1 MTGLFETL
9 QSSPF
14 RGEILSIGSALVW
27 AIAVL
32 FYRISGRSVH
42 PLGLNLFKS
51 LLGAALV
58 VLTMLIF
65 GESLFPTKPWQD
77 YALLGLSGFAGI
89 ALSDTFFFQCLNL
102 LGASLTAVVD
112 CLYSPF
118 VILFSFLFLGE
129 RLSFKQFLGV
139 ALILSALLLVSVSR
153 EKDLPPRKNLLLG
166 IGLGIVFRGHAST
179 GGTDIVG
186 MVVSK
191 YTGISI
197 GFGIMITDFII
208 ISASGFAFR
217 ELEAPLYGYIVLFL
231 STKVIDMILEG
242 WTYSKLV
249 IITSTRTVEIEKF
262 ILDSLERSGT
272 ALKSRSLYLNREG
285 EIILTVIHRKQLAE
299 LRDFIKEIDPQAFV
313 IINDTYDVLG
323 KGFKSTLF
331 T

>member
-1 MTGLFETL
+1 MANSIQYVKKKTLPVLQVVLGCVIIGLAYSLFLIPQHLVPGGISGLAIIINYFMKLPVGATIIVL
-9 QSSPF
+9 NIPIFIFGLRTMGKKYVLKSLAGMLISSVMIDLFNQVLKFPAATDN
-14 RGEILSIGSALVW
+14 EILASIYG
-27 AIAVL
+27 
-32 FYRISGRSVH
+32 
-42 PLGLNLFKS
+42 
-51 LLGAALV
+51 
-58 VLTMLIF
+58 
-65 GESLFPTKPWQD
+65 
-77 YALLGLSGFAGI
+77 GI
-89 ALSDTFFFQCLNL
+89 
-102 LGASLTAVVD
+102 
-112 CLYSPF
+112 
-118 VILFSFLFLGE
+118 
-129 RLSFKQFLGV
+129 
-139 ALILSALLLVSVSR
+139 
-153 EKDLPPRKNLLLG
+153 LLG

-197 GFGIMITDFII
+197 GFGIMITDFMI

-217 ELEAPLYGYIVLFL
+217 DLEAPLYGYIVLFL

-249 IITSTRTVEIEKF
+249 IITSSRTAEIEEF

>member
-1 MTGLFETL
+1 MANTFRYVKKQTAPVLQIVLGCTIMGLSYSLFL
-9 QSSPF
+9 IPHHFVPGGVS
-14 RGEILSIGSALVW
+14 GLAIILNYFIKLPVGAT
-27 AIAVL
+27 IIVL
-32 FYRISGRSVH
+32 NIPIFIF
-42 PLGLNLFKS
+42 GLRTMGKKYVLKS
-51 LLGAALV
+51 LAG
-58 VLTMLIF
+58 MLI
-65 GESLFPTKPWQD
+65 SSVMIDLFNQVLKVPAATDNKILASI
-77 YALLGLSGFAGI
+77 YGGI
-89 ALSDTFFFQCLNL
+89 
-102 LGASLTAVVD
+102 
-112 CLYSPF
+112 
-118 VILFSFLFLGE
+118 
-129 RLSFKQFLGV
+129 
-139 ALILSALLLVSVSR
+139 
-153 EKDLPPRKNLLLG
+153 LLG

-179 GGTDIVG
+179 GGSDIVG

-191 YTGISI
+191 YTGVSI
-197 GFGIMITDFII
+197 GYGIMITDFII

-249 IITSTRTVEIEKF
+249 IITSNRTVEIEKF
-262 ILDSLERSGT
+262 ILNTLERSGT

>member
-1 MTGLFETL
+1 MANTIRYLKKQTAPTL
-9 QSSPF
+9 QIVL
-14 RGEILSIGSALVW
+14 GCAIIGLSYSMFLIPHHFVPGGVSGL
-27 AIAVL
+27 AIIINYFIKLPVGAMIIVL
-32 FYRISGRSVH
+32 NIPIFVF
-42 PLGLNLFKS
+42 GLRTMGKKYVLKS
-51 LLGAALV
+51 LAG
-58 VLTMLIF
+58 MLISSVMIDAF
-65 GESLFPTKPWQD
+65 NLVLRIPSATDNKILASIYG
-77 YALLGLSGFAGI
+77 GI
-89 ALSDTFFFQCLNL
+89 
-102 LGASLTAVVD
+102 
-112 CLYSPF
+112 
-118 VILFSFLFLGE
+118 
-129 RLSFKQFLGV
+129 
-139 ALILSALLLVSVSR
+139 
-153 EKDLPPRKNLLLG
+153 LLG

-179 GGTDIVG
+179 GGSDIVG

-217 ELEAPLYGYIVLFL
+217 QLEAPLYGYIVLFI

-242 WTYSKLV
+242 WNYSKLV
-249 IITSTRTVEIEKF
+249 IITSNRTVEIEKF
-262 ILDSLERSGT
+262 ILNTLERSGT

-299 LRDFIKEIDPQAFV
+299 LRDYIKEIDPQAFV